1 MLIIG
6 GLCYNYKVIS
16 YIITYIRGNFM
27 VWFQKGGIIMYFIT
41 FSSVIALTVFIERLF
56 QFYFVRARTVNF
68 VSNIC
73 ALLRQGRR
81 IEAVNISRTTD
92 GPFADALNSG
102 ILEGDHPKGE
112 IEDAI
117 VAAGSK
123 EVPELEKNVSALA
136 TIAHITPL
144 LGLLGTVL
152 GMVTAFK
159 DIEQVAGAV
168 DPAVLAGGIW
178 TALVTTVA
186 GLSVAIPTYVAYNFL
201 VSRVRRIVLEMEH
214 NSSELVNILSKKK
227 SATRRELHE
236 IQAAY

>member
-1 MLIIG
+1 MI
-6 GLCYNYKVIS
+6 
-16 YIITYIRGNFM
+16 
-27 VWFQKGGIIMYFIT
+27 WFQKGGIIMYFIT
-41 FSSVIALTVFIERLF
+41 FSSVIALTVFIERLY
-56 QFYFVRARTVNF
+56 QFYFVRTRTVNF

-81 IEAVNISRTTD
+81 IEAVNLSGTTD

-102 ILEGDHPKGE
+102 IFEGDHSKGE
-112 IEDAI
+112 IEDVI
-117 VAAGSK
+117 TAAGSK

-152 GMVTAFK
+152 GMVAAFK
-159 DIEQVAGAV
+159 DIEQVAGTV

-227 SATRRELHE
+227 SVKRRELHE
-236 IQAAY
+236 VQTPY